1 MAGDRKKSN
10 AERQFRFVL
19 KSKKDVEEYNRRIAE
34 EKKKSRNRG
43 IWGSIGSIV
52 GAIVGVALAPV
63 TGGMSLVATSAIVG
77 GSAMA
82 GSYLGGHGLRQASET
97 YFDQGREDITTADD
111 PTALTENISAQA
123 TEDFKQI
130 EQDEEDTLNT
140 QAIISGV
147 TAGVMHGVGG
157 GVTGDQNLL
166 ISDKG
171 FTKAGGRFDYS
182 KTIYGKGADSLS
194 FGQSLSQNI
203 GTKWMGGIKEGAAA
217 TKDVVVS
224 EGIKEGVKS
233 SAAKNL
239 LSSVGKGLGQSAA
252 LMGGKALWFSN
263 PPDEQIQEKQ
273 DYPRMNLA

>member
-203 GTKWMGGIKEGAAA
+203 GTKWMGGIKDAGGKLI
-217 TKDVVVS
+217 T
-224 EGIKEGVKS
+224 EGINK
-233 SAAKNL
+233 SAAKTL
-239 LSSVGKGLGQSAA
+239 LGSVGKGLGQSAA